1 MTTISIHLSFQ
12 GKVVPLE
19 GITPETTGRQLYQQ
33 TFEALNLSSSTTSL
47 KILAK
52 GKRLPDDET
61 RCGFQSSSST
71 KPLKLIVMATSAVVV
86 ADLASKRSDPTIR
99 GFDRDLEPRPSVAR
113 YLPWG
118 ETHGQQD
125 KNYKFCRFEAC
136 TWQSFGHRIDDAAPH
151 AFAAMQLLER
161 LAMDPGV
168 VAVMRERELVVGTLG
183 EMDPIDDR
191 IMQKK
196 QQTEGACLLG
206 YNTNGGAR
214 IDIKLRTDNLKGFR
228 PYPELVATL
237 LHELSHNWVGEH
249 NLLFWTNFGQM
260 RAEYLTRHRALQ
272 SSLVNGKTTA
282 ELADLNKEILERIPE
297 TILNELVREMAQ
309 HGLHPRMIETP
320 IRQRCQELEQELLQ
334 GKRLGGGAA
343 AEVVDTASVRER
355 ALAAAEQ
362 RRKQQEKDSSGSQDA
377 T

>member
-1 MTTISIHLSFQ
+1 
-12 GKVVPLE
+12 
-19 GITPETTGRQLYQQ
+19 
-33 TFEALNLSSSTTSL
+33 
-47 KILAK
+47 
-52 GKRLPDDET
+52 
-61 RCGFQSSSST
+61 
-71 KPLKLIVMATSAVVV
+71 
-86 ADLASKRSDPTIR
+86 
-99 GFDRDLEPRPSVAR
+99 
-113 YLPWG
+113 
-118 ETHGQQD
+118 
-125 KNYKFCRFEAC
+125 
-136 TWQSFGHRIDDAAPH
+136 
-151 AFAAMQLLER
+151 
-161 LAMDPGV
+161 
-168 VAVMRERELVVGTLG
+168 
-183 EMDPIDDR
+183 
-191 IMQKK
+191 
-196 QQTEGACLLG
+196 LG